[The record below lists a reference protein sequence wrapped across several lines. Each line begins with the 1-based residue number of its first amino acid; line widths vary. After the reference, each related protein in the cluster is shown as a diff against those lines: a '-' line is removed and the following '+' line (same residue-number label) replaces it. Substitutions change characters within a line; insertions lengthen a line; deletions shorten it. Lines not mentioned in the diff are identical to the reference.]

1 MAAASGTENPD
12 VALEDPGVAPDPGV
26 ALEKVR
32 DRLFAEPWSF
42 DFFQAVRV
50 LGWLQPGKSPV
61 GRYSHPQNEVVR
73 FGANPILH
81 FPASAIHGL
90 QEQEGAVPAMTIN
103 FMGLVGPLG
112 ALPNYVTELIAGRI
126 RAKDHT
132 MLAFL
137 DIFNHRL
144 TSFFYQA
151 WEKNHFTVA
160 YERDRSDPV
169 TASLFAMVGFG
180 TKGIRDRQ
188 PVEDEAFL
196 YYSGL
201 FGLMPKSALAL
212 ESVLADYFDIPVE
225 LEPFIGTWRSLET
238 PDQCEFGG
246 EVPESTML
254 GFGAVVG
261 DEIWDQGSR
270 LRLKLG
276 PLSAARY
283 GEFLP
288 TGKAWPALR
297 AIVRTFCGNDLE
309 FEVQLIL
316 RREEV
321 PAFELRPPAENGLC
335 LGWHTWLKSGSG
347 FDRNP
352 GDTILLLG

>member
-1 MAAASGTENPD
+1 MAPASGTENSA
-12 VALEDPGVAPDPGV
+12 VALENSNV
-26 ALEKVR
+26 ALEKVH
-32 DRLFAEPWSF
+32 DLLFSDPCSF
-42 DFFQAVRV
+42 DFFQSVRV

-81 FPASAIHGL
+81 FPASAIQAL
-90 QEQEGAVPAMTIN
+90 SERPEENPEMTVN
-103 FMGLVGPLG
+103 FMGLIGPLG
-112 ALPNYVTELIAGRI
+112 ALPNYVTELIASRI

-137 DIFNHRL
+137 NIFNHRL

-160 YERDRSDPV
+160 YERDRSDPLS
-169 TASLFAMVGFG
+169 ACLYAMIGFG

-188 PVEDEAFL
+188 PVEDESFIF
-196 YYSGL
+196 YSGL
-201 FGLMPKSALAL
+201 YALMPKSALAL
-212 ESVLADYFDIPVE
+212 ESVLGDYFDVPVE
-225 LEPFIGTWRSLET
+225 LEPFVGVWRTLDV
-238 PDQCEFGG
+238 PDLCEFDG
-246 EVPESTML
+246 EYPESTVL

-261 DEIWDQGSR
+261 DEVWDQGSR
-270 LRLKLG
+270 LRIKLG
-276 PLSAARY
+276 PLTAKRY
-283 GEFLP
+283 NDFLP

-297 AIVRTFCGNDLE
+297 AMVRSFCGFDLE

-321 PAFELRPPAENGLC
+321 PALELRPPEDNGLC
-335 LGWHTWLKSGSG
+335 LGWHTWLKSGSD
-347 FDRNP
+347 FNRNP
-352 GDTILLLG
+352 GDTILLLGAS

>member
-1 MAAASGTENPD
+1 MAPASGTEDPD
-12 VALEDPGVAPDPGV
+12 VALENPGG
-26 ALEKVR
+26 ALEKVH
-32 DRLFAEPWSF
+32 DLLFAEPYSF
-42 DFFQAVRV
+42 DFFQAVRL
-50 LGWLQPGKSPV
+50 LGWLQPDKSPV
-61 GRYSHPQNEVVR
+61 GRHSHPNNEVAR

-81 FPASAIHGL
+81 FPASAIHELTQKPDESPHMTVNFIGL
-90 QEQEGAVPAMTIN
+90 I
-103 FMGLVGPLG
+103 GPLG
-112 ALPNYVTELIAGRI
+112 ALPNYVTELIAARV
-126 RAKDHT
+126 RAKDRT
-132 MLAFL
+132 MLEFI

-160 YERDRSDPV
+160 YERDRSDPL
-169 TASLFAMVGFG
+169 TSFLYSMVGFG

-188 PVEDEAFL
+188 PVEDEAFIF
-196 YYSGL
+196 YSGL
-201 FGLMPKSALAL
+201 FGLIPKSALAL
-212 ESVLADYFDIPVE
+212 ESVLGDYFGIPVE
-225 LEPFIGTWRSLET
+225 LEPFVGVWRSLAP

-246 EVPESTML
+246 EVPESTVL

-276 PLSAARY
+276 PLSAQRY
-283 GEFLP
+283 NDFLP

-297 AIVRTFCGNDLE
+297 AIVRSFCGYDLE

-321 PAFELRPPAENGLC
+321 PAFELRPPDENALC
-335 LGWHTWLKSGSG
+335 LGWHTWLKSGSD
-347 FDRNP
+347 FNRNP
-352 GDTILLLG
+352 GDTILLLGEA